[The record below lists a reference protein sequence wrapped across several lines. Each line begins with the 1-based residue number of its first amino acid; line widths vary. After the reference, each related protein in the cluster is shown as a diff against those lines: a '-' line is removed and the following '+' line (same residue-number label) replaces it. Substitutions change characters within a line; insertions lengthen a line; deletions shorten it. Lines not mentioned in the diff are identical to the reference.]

1 MSDFQPSQSEIIH
14 LNPYIQ
20 QAIHLEKAKNV
31 TVSEATG
38 LMHKLQNTYDELQ
51 NQTNLALVRNR

>member
-1 MSDFQPSQSEIIH
+1 MNSNIK
-14 LNPYIQ
+14 
-20 QAIHLEKAKNV
+20 QAVHLEKAKNV